1 MQGRQNAAK
10 IRVEEIRNDL
20 GYYILKNSAVLIVM
34 RDFEGT
40 QAVIESAKK
49 NPDANII
56 LDALTLEKKIFRQI
70 WNDKATA
77 YTYNSEVVNRI
88 NILMSEVGQKIGAL
102 SMDTLIGDGKYYGT
116 LRTRE
121 AMVDRIERALHDTY
135 GDELKL
141 HFFRSMITDE
151 INARLHR
158 DAVNVIFVNVVP
170 PLVRAFSSYSNNT
183 QILSNESEATVKT
196 TRKAPTAHSTGKVT
210 GPTQPTPQPRVLT
223 PDVVPTPQVA
233 AAPKAEV
240 AKTYTGAKRGRKTN
254 AERAALAV
262 TQGTDTSTSQNE
274 G

>member
-121 AMVDRIERALHDTY
+121 AMVDRIERALADTY

-141 HFFRSMITDE
+141 HFFRAMITDE

-158 DAVNVIFVNVVP
+158 DAVNVIFVNVIP
-170 PLVRAFSSYSNNT
+170 ALVRAFSSYSDNT
-183 QILSNESEATVKT
+183 QVLSNESEATVQA

-210 GPTQPTPQPRVLT
+210 GPTQTSPQPRVLT

-233 AAPKAEV
+233 TASTEKKP
-240 AKTYTGAKRGRKTN
+240 YTGARRGRKTN
-254 AERAALAV
+254 AERQALAA
-262 TQGTDTSTSQNE
+262 TQGTGSPTSQNE